1 MHKTAPERS
10 LLDLAAIAILAL
22 ETAVVAVI
30 AVGYVVYA
38 LLDAE
43 FSGLGVALAVVAAI
57 MAVGAG
63 FFTWGYARR
72 RRFALGGAL
81 TWQLMQASVGV
92 WLLGSNPVL
101 GVSLLVAAVVVTVAV
116 MRRQAALG
124 ASDPLP

>member
-1 MHKTAPERS
+1 MHKTAPGRS
-10 LLDLAAIAILAL
+10 LLDLAAIVILAL

-92 WLLGSNPVL
+92 WVMGAQPVL
-101 GVSLLVAAVVVTVAV
+101 GVALVATAAVVVAAV
-116 MRRQAALG
+116 LRRQAAQG
-124 ASDPLP
+124 AQEPEA